1 MNTTD
6 DRAVRALMD
15 VVGVEEVDP
24 GLMRVTTWSDEY
36 FVDAR
41 GEGCTCPDKE
51 YHLEPGEHCKHHVAA
66 ILATRD
72 DLPTPFQTG
81 DLRTRAVTDGGTQ
94 TELVDDADA
103 NDERPDDCDCAD
115 LSADRLPCFPCFE
128 AGFTT
133 VADR

>member
-1 MNTTD
+1 MNATD
-6 DRAVRALMD
+6 DRVVRALMD

-51 YHLEPGEHCKHHVAA
+51 YRLEPGEHCKHHVAA
-66 ILATRD
+66 ILATSD
-72 DLPTPFQTG
+72 DLPAPFERG

-94 TELVDDADA
+94 TELVDG
-103 NDERPDDCDCAD
+103 NDEDDRPDDCDCPE
-115 LSADRLPCFPCFE
+115 SVDRLPCFPCYL

-133 VADR
+133 VAES